1 MWIFESFK
9 QSTVKHWFK
18 MLVCWQS
25 IYEKKM
31 RLPFFLLNQR
41 STVFFLFAATFHHF
55 FLNRLISKKSGPSCQ
70 YHQLRH
76 TLTPSW
82 LMSSMQKHLPRSIL
96 PLTPTLYTQG
106 LYFQQIC
113 SEISR
118 PWKNSVGLLSHCSS
132 SLNVLW
138 KGKTG
143 ARFSFWHK
151 IQKYDWSICKF
162 LR

>member
-1 MWIFESFK
+1 MFESFK
-9 QSTVKHWFK
+9 QSRVKHWFN
-18 MLVCWQS
+18 MHRLLTINLW
-25 IYEKKM
+25 EKIATTIFSLK
-31 RLPFFLLNQR
+31 
-41 STVFFLFAATFHHF
+41 STFYCIFLFAATFHHF

-82 LMSSMQKHLPRSIL
+82 LMSFMQKHLPRSIL

-143 ARFSFWHK
+143 TRFAFWHR

-162 LR
+162 GR